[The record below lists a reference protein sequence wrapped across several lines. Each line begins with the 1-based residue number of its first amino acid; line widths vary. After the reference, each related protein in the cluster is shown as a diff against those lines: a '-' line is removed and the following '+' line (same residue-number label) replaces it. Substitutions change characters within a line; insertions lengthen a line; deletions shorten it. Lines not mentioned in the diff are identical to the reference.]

1 VIVLD
6 THAWLW
12 WLAAPNKLSRKAA
25 RAIERT
31 DRIGVS
37 AASVYELTHLVERRR
52 LRLDVPVRSWVRDA
66 LNRIGIEPLT
76 IDAEIALGAAQLRL
90 VGDPFDRIIYA
101 TAVAKDARLVTRDE
115 RLRAWAPDRAIW

>member
-12 WLAAPNKLSRKAA
+12 WLAAPNKLSRKAV
-25 RAIERT
+25 RAIHRA

-37 AASVYELTHLVERRR
+37 AASVYELAQLVERRR
-52 LRLDVPVRSWVRDA
+52 LRLDVPIRSWVRDA
-66 LNRIGIEPLT
+66 LNRIGVEPLT
-76 IDAEIALGAAQLRL
+76 IDAGIALDAAQLHL

-101 TAVAKDARLVTRDE
+101 TAVARDARLVTRDQ
-115 RLRAWAPDRAIW
+115 RLRSWDADRTIW

>member
-12 WLAAPNKLSRKAA
+12 SLASPNKLSRAA
-25 RAIERT
+25 KRAIDRA

-52 LRLDVPVRSWVRDA
+52 LRLDAPVRTWVREA
-66 LNRIGIEPLT
+66 LGRVGVESLA
-76 IDAEIALGAAQLRL
+76 IDAEIALDAAQLPL
-90 VGDPFDRIIYA
+90 VGDPFDRIIYT
-101 TAVAKDARLVTRDE
+101 TAVAKNALLVTRDE
-115 RLRAWAPDRAIW
+115 RLRELGGDRAVW

>member
-6 THAWLW
+6 THVWLW

-25 RAIERT
+25 RAIQRA

-52 LRLDVPVRSWVRDA
+52 LRLDVPIRSWVRDA
-66 LNRIGIEPLT
+66 LNPIGVEPLT
-76 IDAEIALGAAQLRL
+76 IDAEIALDAAQLHL
-90 VGDPFDRIIYA
+90 VGDPFDRMIYA
-101 TAVAKDARLVTRDE
+101 TAVARDARLVTRDQ
-115 RLRAWAPDRAIW
+115 RLRAWDADRAIW

>member
-25 RAIERT
+25 RAIERA

-52 LRLDVPVRSWVRDA
+52 LRLDVPIRSWVRDA
-66 LNRIGIEPLT
+66 LNRIEVEPLT
-76 IDAEIALGAAQLRL
+76 IDAGIALDAAQLHL

-101 TAVAKDARLVTRDE
+101 TAVARDARLVTRDQ
-115 RLRAWAPDRAIW
+115 RLRSWDADRAIW

>member
-12 WLAAPNKLSRKAA
+12 WFAAPNKLSRKAA
-25 RAIERT
+25 RAIERA

-52 LRLDVPVRSWVRDA
+52 LRLDVPVRGWVRDA
-66 LNRIGIEPLT
+66 LSGRRVEPLA
-76 IDAEIALGAAQLRL
+76 IDAEIALDAAQLHL
-90 VGDPFDRIIYA
+90 VGEPFDRIICA

-115 RLRAWAPDRAIW
+115 RLRTWSADRTIW

>member
-6 THAWLW
+6 THTWLW
-12 WLAAPNKLSRKAA
+12 WLASPNKLSQKAA
-25 RAIERT
+25 RAIEHA

-52 LRLDVPVRSWVRDA
+52 LRLDAPVRSWVRDA
-66 LNRIGIEPLT
+66 LSQSGMEPLT
-76 IDAEIALGAAQLRL
+76 IDAEIALDAAQLRL

-101 TAVAKDARLVTRDE
+101 TAVARDARLVTRDE
-115 RLRAWAPDRAIW
+115 RLRTWDASRTIW

>member
-1 VIVLD
+1 MIVLD

-25 RAIERT
+25 RAIQRAES
-31 DRIGVS
+31 IGVS

-52 LRLDVPVRSWVRDA
+52 LRLDVPIRSWVRDA
-66 LNRIGIEPLT
+66 LNPIGVEPLS
-76 IDAEIALGAAQLRL
+76 IDAGIALDAAQLRL

-101 TAVAKDARLVTRDE
+101 TAVARDARLVTRDQ
-115 RLRAWAPDRAIW
+115 RLRSWDANRAIW

>member
-1 VIVLD
+1 VIILD

-12 WLAAPNKLSRKAA
+12 WLASPNKLSRKAA
-25 RAIERT
+25 RAIERA

-52 LRLDVPVRSWVRDA
+52 LRLDAPIRSWVRDA
-66 LNRIGIEPLT
+66 LSPLGVEPLT
-76 IDAEIALGAAQLRL
+76 IDAEIALDAAQLRL

-101 TAVAKDARLVTRDE
+101 TAVARDAQLVTRDE
-115 RLRAWAPDRAIW
+115 RLRTWDADRTIW

>member
-25 RAIERT
+25 RAIERA

-52 LRLDVPVRSWVRDA
+52 LRLDTPIRSWVRDA
-66 LNRIGIEPLT
+66 LSPLGVEPLT
-76 IDAEIALGAAQLRL
+76 IDAAIALDAAQLRL
-90 VGDPFDRIIYA
+90 VADPFDRIIYA
-101 TAVAKDARLVTRDE
+101 TAIGKDARLVTRDQ
-115 RLRAWAPDRAIW
+115 RLRNWDAERTIW

>member
-6 THAWLW
+6 THTWLW

-25 RAIERT
+25 RAIEHA

-37 AASVYELTHLVERRR
+37 AASVYELTHLVERQR
-52 LRLDVPVRSWVRDA
+52 LRLDAPVRSWVRDA
-66 LNRIGIEPLT
+66 LSPPGIEPLT
-76 IDAEIALGAAQLRL
+76 IDAAIALDAAQLRL

-101 TAVAKDARLVTRDE
+101 TAVARDARLVTRDQ
-115 RLRAWAPDRAIW
+115 RLRNWDADRTIW

>member
-1 VIVLD
+1 MIVLD

-12 WLAAPNKLSRKAA
+12 WLAAPNKLSRKAT
-25 RAIERT
+25 RAIERA

-66 LNRIGIEPLT
+66 LSRIGIEPLT
-76 IDAEIALGAAQLRL
+76 IDAEIALDAAQLRL

-101 TAVAKDARLVTRDE
+101 TAVARDARLVTRDE

>member
-25 RAIERT
+25 RAIERA

-52 LRLDVPVRSWVRDA
+52 LRLDVPIRSWVRDA
-66 LNRIGIEPLT
+66 LNRIEVEPLT
-76 IDAEIALGAAQLRL
+76 IDAGIALDAARLHL

-101 TAVAKDARLVTRDE
+101 TAVARDARLVTRDQ
-115 RLRAWAPDRAIW
+115 RLRSWDADRAIW

>member
-12 WLAAPNKLSRKAA
+12 WLAAPSKLSRPAA
-25 RAIERT
+25 QAIERAN
-31 DRIGVS
+31 RIGIS

-52 LRLDVPVRSWVRDA
+52 LRLDAPVRAWVRDA
-66 LNRIGIEPLT
+66 FSPLGVEPLT
-76 IDAEIALGAAQLRL
+76 IDAEIALDAAQLRL

-101 TAVAKDARLVTRDE
+101 TAVARDARLVTRDE
-115 RLRAWAPDRAIW
+115 RLRAWDADRTVW